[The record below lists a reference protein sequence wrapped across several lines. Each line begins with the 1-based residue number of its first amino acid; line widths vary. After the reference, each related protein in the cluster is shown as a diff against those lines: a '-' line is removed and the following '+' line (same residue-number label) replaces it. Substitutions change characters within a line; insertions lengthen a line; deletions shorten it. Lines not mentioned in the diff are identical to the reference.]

1 MHDDIGS
8 SLSSI
13 DINSRIALIKDD
25 PGKMKEQLEKIRLQA
40 RKTMDSMSDIVWS
53 LNPRYDNFEN
63 ILIRMKQFSSELCE
77 PQQINLIFQIPENLE
92 GIKLAADKRKN
103 IFLIFKETIN
113 NTVKYSKGNT
123 LRVEFSFFNQYFKMT
138 ISDNGKG
145 FDQQEVRMGNGL
157 KNMADRAKHINANL
171 KISSLPGNG
180 TTLELSCPV

>member
-1 MHDDIGS
+1 
-8 SLSSI
+8 
-13 DINSRIALIKDD
+13 
-25 PGKMKEQLEKIRLQA
+25 
-40 RKTMDSMSDIVWS
+40 
-53 LNPRYDNFEN
+53 
-63 ILIRMKQFSSELCE
+63 MKQFSSELCE